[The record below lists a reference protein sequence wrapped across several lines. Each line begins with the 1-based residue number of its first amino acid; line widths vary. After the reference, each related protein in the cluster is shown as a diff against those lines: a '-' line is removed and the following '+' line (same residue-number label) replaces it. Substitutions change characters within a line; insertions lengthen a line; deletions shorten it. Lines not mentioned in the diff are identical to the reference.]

1 MMYLLYRCTQFLQK
15 SALLRPCQFRY
26 SLFSPRKVGNG
37 IRLHI
42 KQNMRAYTG
51 LTFCAAGAAALFSI
65 NSRPLTDSDVP
76 FIQSPKDVLEPLL
89 KEDTITTQI
98 DNNTQVNILSPNIFG
113 SLIVADLPYLFLAVL
128 GAFGAAYFNIRIP
141 ILLGDLINVLAQF
154 THSHSVPVAALKS
167 PSLYLCGAFSL
178 QSLCTFAYIGFLAT
192 VGERFA
198 SRLRNMLFEHVIFQR
213 IPFFD
218 SLTSGWIIERMTAD
232 VQDFKSSFKLC
243 ISQGLR
249 SGAQIVGSGIAM
261 YTISPTLTAALMGCL
276 PLVCF
281 VGSLIASQLRRL
293 SHAAHDKVSC
303 MSQSGRLDCY
313 YFREKSSNA
322 TTEIATEAFTH
333 IRSVKSLAM
342 EPQMIRQYSDGTS
355 EACRLFEI
363 LGYGIGCFQGL
374 SNFAMNG
381 SYLGLQDFGSRS
393 VLPEHLFPSLT
404 LELLLVAGL
413 VLGVL
418 YLGGNL
424 IARGDMDAGQLMAFL
439 VATQAVHRSLIQL
452 SLLFGQVVRGTS
464 AAARISES
472 LMFLSALPIDSFI
485 WPFQVLSYPT
495 SSETSA
501 YTRGLGNVLSVD
513 ATTHFH
519 FNKSAPSIRFE
530 NVTFSYPNR
539 PEAVVFDNLTFEIPA
554 GKVVAIVGESGA
566 GKSTVLSL
574 LERFYEPLA
583 GKITFNGVD
592 IRDFSLSALRG
603 QMIGYISQEPE
614 VFHRTVRENI
624 RCAQP
629 TASDADVVAAA
640 CDAQANQFITEQ
652 LPSGYDTVV
661 GGGSSSSSAGLSGGQ
676 RQRLVIARAL
686 VKNAPIL
693 LLDEATSAL
702 DAESEFLVQSALQ
715 NAMSGRTV
723 LIVAHRLSTIRRA
736 DLIMVMHKGRIVEV
750 RRSPK
755 LVTCLQINQQ
765 GTHEELIRKRS
776 RYYDLLQRQGT
787 DD

>member
-293 SHAAHDKVSC
+293 SHAAHDK
-303 MSQSGRLDCY
+303 
-313 YFREKSSNA
+313 SNA

-381 SYLGLQDFGSRS
+381 
-393 VLPEHLFPSLT
+393 
-404 LELLLVAGL
+404 L

-464 AAARISES
+464 AAARISE
-472 LMFLSALPIDSFI
+472 
-485 WPFQVLSYPT
+485 VLSYPT

-736 DLIMVMHKGRIVEV
+736 DLIMVMHKGRIVE
-750 RRSPK
+750 
-755 LVTCLQINQQ
+755 Q